1 MSSFTRRLFVGSAI
15 TVVGAGRVQLAGAQT
30 GTPQT
35 GTPSRLPAKLT
46 AFLEKL
52 VLTIPTDADGQKSLM
67 EILGAGS
74 LTTINE
80 AQRTAAVSFLSSWTS
95 AIKAIDPE
103 SIPPYAVKWH
113 KEIDLSIYTL
123 RSFLEYSDLAK
134 IPDMVTYADIGLF
147 VMLIGASTAT
157 D

>member
-15 TVVGAGRVQLAGAQT
+15 AAAGAGRVQLAGA
-30 GTPQT
+30 QT

-52 VLTIPTDADGQKSLM
+52 VLTTPTDADGQKSLM

-80 AQRTAAVSFLSSWTS
+80 AQRTAAVSYLSSWTS
-95 AIKAIDPE
+95 AVTAIDAE
-103 SIPPYAVKWH
+103 SVPPYAAKWH
-113 KEIDLSIYTL
+113 EEIASDIDSLS
-123 RSFLEYSDLAK
+123 SSLEFSELAN
-134 IPDMVTYADIGLF
+134 IPDMVTFSEIGLF
-147 VMLIGASTAT
+147 AMLIGASTAT